1 MSAKVR
7 LFTIGHSIR
16 PLSEFLQLLQEA
28 DIELLIDVRR
38 QPYSRRH
45 PHFGRE
51 ALQRSCA
58 SAGIRYRHAEDLGG
72 HREPL
77 PDSPNL
83 GLVDALRGYADH
95 TRSPAFEREV
105 ERVLQDARTQRVAL
119 MCAEAKPDECHRRIL
134 SDYLT
139 SHGHTVTHLLTAGQR
154 AEHEPDAALTR
165 DDHGHLSWRPRQRHL
180 FD

>member
-1 MSAKVR
+1 M
-7 LFTIGHSIR
+7 FTIGHSTR
-16 PLSEFLQLLQEA
+16 AAAEFLDLLAEA

-51 ALQRSCA
+51 ALQQSCA
-58 SAGIRYRHAEDLGG
+58 AAGIRYRHAEDLGG

-83 GLVDALRGYADH
+83 GLVGAMRGYADH

-105 ERVLQDARTQRVAL
+105 ERVLHEARTQRVAL

-134 SDYLT
+134 SDYLAT
-139 SHGHTVTHLLTAGQR
+139 QGHTVTHLLTAGQR
-154 AEHEPDAALTR
+154 ADHEPDPALTR
-165 DDHGHLSWRPRQRHL
+165 DAQGHLIWRPRQRHL